1 MPSSRKR
8 NKGRDR
14 KAKKAALEAEQAAL
28 EVERMERE
36 RGIVRKGGRVGHGGW
51 IFMGTSEA

>member
-1 MPSSRKR
+1 MTSRKR

-14 KAKKAALEAEQAAL
+14 KAKKAALESL

-36 RGIVRKGGRVGHGGW
+36 RGIVRNNWQSLARGVDEGW
-51 IFMGTSEA
+51 EGY